1 MQKSLLKKNAS
12 ALLKTVIKQ
21 KRALKQMMVD
31 LNDYFNPVSIE
42 APAFEQ
48 LSAQAGFPHNISIHT
63 ENAPVKD
70 LSKFKIALLGVPD
83 GRNSP
88 NNGSAKGPDMIRGE
102 LYKLAK
108 IPGKPKI
115 IDLGNMKQGVTF
127 NDTIAGLSD
136 VITFLIS
143 ENIFPVII
151 GGSSALVTAI
161 DKSLT
166 RQKTK
171 YTLTAIDPRI
181 DFSAD
186 RKLPD
191 SFNYLNTIINNHKST
206 FSHYI
211 NIGYQTYL
219 NDQQIINRFLKRR
232 SELVRIGDVRQAIYL
247 TEPLLR
253 DSDAAIIDISA
264 VRQSD
269 APGTMS
275 PSPNGFYGEEICLL
289 SRYAG
294 ISDNLKVFGL
304 FDVNPDFDIRSQT
317 TGLAAQ
323 ILWFFLEGF
332 SQKQYET
339 PALNISNS
347 GRFIK
352 YHVRVTDLEDDLIF
366 VKSNLTDRWWIEL
379 PSEKDQ
385 MLYISCSHEDY
396 LKANRNEVP
405 DRWVSA
411 IERLKF

>member
-1 MQKSLLKKNAS
+1 
-12 ALLKTVIKQ
+12 
-21 KRALKQMMVD
+21 MVD

-42 APAFEQ
+42 GPDFEH
-48 LSAQAGFPHNISIHT
+48 LTAQAGFPHNIAIHT
-63 ENAPVKD
+63 DNTPLKD
-70 LSKFKIALLGVPD
+70 ISKYRIAIFGVPE

-88 NNGSAKGPDMIRGE
+88 NAGSIKGPDVIRGE

-127 NDTIAGLSD
+127 SDTIAGLTDILSL
-136 VITFLIS
+136 LIQ
-143 ENIFPVII
+143 ENLFPVII
-151 GGSSALVTAI
+151 GGSSALVPAI
-161 DKSLT
+161 DKALSQ
-166 RQKTK
+166 QKIR
-171 YTLTAIDPRI
+171 YTLTAVDPRI
-181 DFSAD
+181 DFNNE
-186 RKLPD
+186 RKEPD
-191 SFNYLNTIINNHKST
+191 SFNYLNTIINNHRST
-206 FSHYI
+206 FDHYI

-219 NDQQIINRFLKRR
+219 NDQQTINRFLKRR

-247 TEPLLR
+247 TEPLFR
-253 DSDAAIIDISA
+253 DSDVTVFDISA

-294 ISDNLKVFGL
+294 ISDKLKVFGL
-304 FDVNPDFDIRSQT
+304 FDVNPEFDIRSQT
-317 TGLAAQ
+317 SGLAAQ

-339 PALNISNS
+339 PVLSISNS

-352 YHVRVTDLEDDLIF
+352 YHVRVSNLEDDLIF
-366 VKSNLTDRWWIEL
+366 IKSNLTDRWWIEL

-385 MLYISCSHEDY
+385 NFYVACSHEDY

-405 DRWVSA
+405 DRWVKA
-411 IERLKF
+411 MERFKS

>member
-1 MQKSLLKKNAS
+1 
-12 ALLKTVIKQ
+12 
-21 KRALKQMMVD
+21 MVN

-42 APAFEQ
+42 GPDFEH
-48 LSAQAGFPHNISIHT
+48 LTVQAGFPHNITIHT
-63 ENAPVKD
+63 DSSPIRDINR
-70 LSKFKIALLGVPD
+70 FKIAVFGVPE

-88 NNGSAKGPDMIRGE
+88 NAGSLRGPDMIRSE

-108 IPGKPKI
+108 IPGKSKI

-127 NDTIAGLSD
+127 NDTLAGLTDSLS
-136 VITFLIS
+136 VLLS

-151 GGSSALVTAI
+151 GGSSALVPAI
-161 DKSLT
+161 DRAIS
-166 RQKTK
+166 QHFSK
-171 YTLTAIDPRI
+171 YTLTAVDPRI
-181 DFSAD
+181 DFSTD
-186 RKLPD
+186 RKEPD
-191 SFNYLNTIINNHKST
+191 SFNYLNSIINNHKSS

-232 SELVRIGDVRQAIYL
+232 SELIRIGDVRQAIYL
-247 TEPLLR
+247 TEPLFR
-253 DSDAAIIDISA
+253 DSDVAIIDISS

-269 APGTMS
+269 APGTVS

-294 ISDNLKVFGL
+294 ISDKLKIFGL
-304 FDVNPDFDIRSQT
+304 FDVNPEFDIRNQT

-339 PALNISNS
+339 PVLNLSNS

-352 YHVRVTDLEDDLIF
+352 YHVRITDLEDDMIF

-379 PSEKDQ
+379 PGEKDENF
-385 MLYISCSHEDY
+385 YVACSHDDY

-405 DRWVSA
+405 DRWVQA
-411 IERLKF
+411 MERLKS